1 MRCELNKALVMELPP
16 RFLDTFSDLWPFS
29 PDLRHFRR
37 IMAAVKFESIEMS
50 EARAGKP

>member
-1 MRCELNKALVMELPP
+1 MRCELNKALVMELPA

-37 IMAAVKFESIEMS
+37 IMAAVEGESM
-50 EARAGKP
+50 K